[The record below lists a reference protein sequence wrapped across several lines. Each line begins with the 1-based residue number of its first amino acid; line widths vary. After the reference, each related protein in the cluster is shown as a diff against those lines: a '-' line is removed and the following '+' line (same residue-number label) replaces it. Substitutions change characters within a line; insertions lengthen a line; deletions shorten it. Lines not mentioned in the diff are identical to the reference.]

1 MAGATAMI
9 EHSKKFYIGGSWVDS
24 SSFDLRDVIN
34 PATEEVICQVAM
46 GGAGDIDRAVTAARR
61 AFDTYS
67 NLSVEDRA
75 GLIERIISRCEAQ
88 ADELAKIASTE
99 MGSPIKFSR
108 EAQVARMI
116 GNMKAVVA
124 TLRVYEF
131 YKPMDG
137 AVIIREPIG
146 VCGLISPWNWPL
158 AAFATKLVTA
168 LAAGCTAVF
177 KPSEYS
183 PLSALKMA
191 EIIHDS
197 GLPAGVFNLVNGE
210 GPVAGA
216 ALTVHPDVDMISFTG
231 SVRAGIQIAKS
242 GADTVKRV
250 VQELGGK
257 SANVIVPGADLAKA
271 VPVGLLRCFA
281 NTGQSCQ
288 APSRMLVHRSQ
299 RDEAVALAKR
309 AAESIKIGN
318 PFDAGVSMGPLASK
332 MQFEKV
338 QGMIAKGIE
347 EGATLVTGGLGRP
360 HELNRGYF
368 VKPTVFAD
376 VTPQMTIGKDEIF
389 GPVLSIMTYET
400 DDQAVEIANG
410 TNYGL
415 AGYVQ
420 SADIERGKK
429 IAFRLRAG
437 RIYFNDAPTMDTPAE
452 RNAPFGGY
460 KHSGNGRQQGT
471 FGLEEYLEVKAMMNF
486 PT

>member
-1 MAGATAMI
+1 MI
-9 EHSKKFYIGGSWVDS
+9 EHSKKFYIDGKWSEPAGSHV
-24 SSFDLRDVIN
+24 REVIN
-34 PATEEVICQVAM
+34 PTTEETICQVAM
-46 GGAGDIDRAVTAARR
+46 GEAQDIDRAVTSARR
-61 AFDTYS
+61 AFASYS

-75 GLIERIISRCEAQ
+75 RLIEQIIAICETE
-88 ADELAKIASTE
+88 ADELARIASTE

-116 GNMKAVVA
+116 GNMKAAVA
-124 TLRVYEF
+124 TLRTYDF
-131 YKPMDG
+131 YKSMDG
-137 AVIIREPIG
+137 AVIVREPIG

-158 AAFATKLVTA
+158 AAFSTKLITA

-177 KPSEYS
+177 KPSEYA

-191 EIIHDS
+191 EIIHES

-216 ALTVHPDVDMISFTG
+216 ALTAHPDVDMISFTG

-257 SANVIVPGADLAKA
+257 SANVIVPGTDLSKS
-271 VPVGLLRCFA
+271 VPMGLLWCFA

-299 RDEAVALAKR
+299 RDEVVALAKR
-309 AAESIKIGN
+309 TAENIKIGN
-318 PFDAGVSMGPLASK
+318 PFDTGVSMGPLASRA
-332 MQFEKV
+332 QFDKV

-347 EGATLVTGGLGRP
+347 EGATLVSGGLGRP
-360 HELNRGYF
+360 HDLNRGYF

-376 VTPQMTIGKDEIF
+376 VTPEMTIGKDEIF

-429 IAFRLRAG
+429 IALRLRAG

-486 PT
+486 PS